1 MKKLISLMLAVL
13 MITLCACGFAEETDV
28 SAKTAFVQ
36 IKEGVTAQV
45 FKKPGDKKAVDTLS
59 GGQIC
64 ELLGEETTET
74 GVAWFQVFYLNSKKA
89 GTPGYINAEDA
100 EQLTE
105 EQLKALM
112 NDPEKLNEILD
123 LVEALDVYLG
133 KKSGNGETGGT
144 DLVTELKSLYK
155 QAANELEKL
164 LNTSVTPDLDKL
176 EKQGKEL
183 ADKAKAAAEDLKDD
197 VIDTLAA
204 MDGKETGEQIDIL
217 MDSISDAIEK
227 RAGVTDEKINEALDK
242 VSSVLKE
249 LDTHLGEGTGN
260 AIDSVASTVKD
271 TKSWLDGKDFGEVNS
286 AMKELAEKFKNNGFV
301 SGAGSGGFGA
311 ILEKL
316 QKIFPKK

>member
-64 ELLGEETTET
+64 GLLGEETTET

-133 KKSGNGETGGT
+133 KKSGNG
-144 DLVTELKSLYK
+144 
-155 QAANELEKL
+155 N
-164 LNTSVTPDLDKL
+164 
-176 EKQGKEL
+176 
-183 ADKAKAAAEDLKDD
+183 
-197 VIDTLAA
+197 
-204 MDGKETGEQIDIL
+204 
-217 MDSISDAIEK
+217 
-227 RAGVTDEKINEALDK
+227 RR
-242 VSSVLKE
+242 
-249 LDTHLGEGTGN
+249 H
-260 AIDSVASTVKD
+260 
-271 TKSWLDGKDFGEVNS
+271 
-286 AMKELAEKFKNNGFV
+286 
-301 SGAGSGGFGA
+301 
-311 ILEKL
+311 
-316 QKIFPKK
+316 

>member
-64 ELLGEETTET
+64 GLLGEETTET

-123 LVEALDVYLG
+123 LVEALGSDMSSFFSEEQEQKVVFG
-133 KKSGNGETGGT
+133 KTKTTDWKSFIAQN
-144 DLVTELKSLYK
+144 
-155 QAANELEKL
+155 
-164 LNTSVTPDLDKL
+164 
-176 EKQGKEL
+176 
-183 ADKAKAAAEDLKDD
+183 ADR
-197 VIDTLAA
+197 VV
-204 MDGKETGEQIDIL
+204 
-217 MDSISDAIEK
+217 
-227 RAGVTDEKINEALDK
+227 R
-242 VSSVLKE
+242 
-249 LDTHLGEGTGN
+249 
-260 AIDSVASTVKD
+260 
-271 TKSWLDGKDFGEVNS
+271 
-286 AMKELAEKFKNNGFV
+286 
-301 SGAGSGGFGA
+301 
-311 ILEKL
+311 
-316 QKIFPKK
+316 